1 MEKKQKT
8 SKKGLIKSKSDDSVI
23 KNKKRFLSKK
33 RSNPYVNIMVKT
45 KRKKMEKI
53 TTQRKMLDNQRKMLD
68 NQEKDIIEEQEKDAL
83 DHLTN
88 DGRKYLKLLNSLL
101 KTAQP
106 LTQKPKKID
115 VISLSKI
122 SHDFQTEMDVDEFL
136 ATLEKL
142 IKVIKK
148 IWTTEEK
155 ANAHKD
161 LYKGVIAVYI
171 SDDNSPIFQ
180 LKWDL
185 ILSVFSD
192 SYYDSKFVNT
202 ITLLNKDDLIPFP
215 NVDNGI
221 DKISK
226 YLNKNVLT
234 EFLLSKALVS
244 VYCYVLKHRVNCT
257 GISEESVREKIIE
270 LLNKIQIFFCDLD
283 ESLAGLTI
291 YTGNV
296 FIKKRYYSDYLR
308 DNDNSVP
315 LAVILTTIYHEFM
328 HILFRSFRDTSN
340 YYTRTETKTIDS
352 KEYDDSGSMV
362 DHYLIDS
369 ILEYYTTDSDYLLNK
384 DSYLVDFQDFR
395 RGLIKSRN
403 KSDGKKNQKPY
414 KAKIIRV
421 KFPYIRDGCKYSH
434 SH

>member
-1 MEKKQKT
+1 M
-8 SKKGLIKSKSDDSVI
+8 
-23 KNKKRFLSKK
+23 
-33 RSNPYVNIMVKT
+33 
-45 KRKKMEKI
+45 
-53 TTQRKMLDNQRKMLD
+53 
-68 NQEKDIIEEQEKDAL
+68 
-83 DHLTN
+83 
-88 DGRKYLKLLNSLL
+88 
-101 KTAQP
+101 
-106 LTQKPKKID
+106 
-115 VISLSKI
+115 
-122 SHDFQTEMDVDEFL
+122 
-136 ATLEKL
+136 
-142 IKVIKK
+142 
-148 IWTTEEK
+148 
-155 ANAHKD
+155 
-161 LYKGVIAVYI
+161 
-171 SDDNSPIFQ
+171 
-180 LKWDL
+180 
-185 ILSVFSD
+185 
-192 SYYDSKFVNT
+192 
-202 ITLLNKDDLIPFP
+202 
-215 NVDNGI
+215 
-221 DKISK
+221 
-226 YLNKNVLT
+226 LT